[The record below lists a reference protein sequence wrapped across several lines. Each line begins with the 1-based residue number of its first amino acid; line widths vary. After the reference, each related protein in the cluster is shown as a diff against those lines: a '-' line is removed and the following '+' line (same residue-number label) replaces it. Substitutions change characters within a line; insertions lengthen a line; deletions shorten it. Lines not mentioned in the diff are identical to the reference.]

1 MSPGITGVDHVQIA
15 VPRALEEECLVFYRH
30 VLGLV
35 EIPKPPELRARGG
48 AWFQL
53 SNLQV
58 HVGLDAEPSPES
70 RRHIC
75 FLVRDIAAARAQIE
89 ARGVVVEAEGMA
101 EGLRRFF
108 VRDPAGN
115 RIELAQRS
123 PC

>member
-1 MSPGITGVDHVQIA
+1 MSPGITGVDHLQIA
-15 VPRALEEECLVFYRH
+15 VPRALEEECLAFYRH

-58 HVGLDAEPSPES
+58 HVGLDAEPSTES

-75 FLVRDIAAARAQIE
+75 FLVRDIAAARVQIE
-89 ARGVVVEAEGMA
+89 ARGVDVEAEAMA
-101 EGLRRFF
+101 EGRRRFF
-108 VRDPAGN
+108 VRDPAGS
-115 RIELAQRS
+115 RIEFAQS
-123 PC
+123 

>member
-1 MSPGITGVDHVQIA
+1 MSPGITGVDHIQIA
-15 VPRALEEECLVFYRH
+15 VPRALEEECLAFYRH
-30 VLGLV
+30 VLGLA

-53 SNLQV
+53 SDLQV
-58 HVGLDAEPSPES
+58 HVGLDAESSPES

-89 ARGVVVEAEGMA
+89 ARGVVVDTEGMA

-115 RIELAQRS
+115 RIELTQS
-123 PC
+123 